1 VNKSQKIN
9 RRLIMLNKKSNRGF
23 TLIEMVVVL
32 AVIGILAAI
41 LTPTIAKNINDSKIA
56 RASNEVQVIAAA
68 VASFY
73 KDLGRWPTSN
83 GTAGNPDYLYMLF
96 GPGDVYTNAGAG
108 TANWLST
115 AAWGTATARGD
126 LFLNHLV
133 QNAPEGVP
141 NSYATTG
148 PVKWDGPYLT
158 EIKADPWGSHYAC
171 NIRYTWNLTTNAA
184 AVFSAGPDRV
194 AQINITQ
201 PLATFTLGTSDD
213 IVQRLR

>member
-1 VNKSQKIN
+1 
-9 RRLIMLNKKSNRGF
+9 MLNRKSTRGF

-83 GTAGNPDYLYMLF
+83 GTAGNPDYLYMLY
-96 GPGDVYTNAGAG
+96 GSGDPFTNAGAG
-108 TANWLST
+108 TGNWLST
-115 AAWGTATARGD
+115 GAWGIATARGD
-126 LFLNHLV
+126 LMLNHLV
-133 QNAPEGVP
+133 QNAPEGVV
-141 NSYATTG
+141 NNYTTTG
-148 PVKWDGPYLT
+148 PVKWDGPYIT

-171 NIRYTWNLTTNAA
+171 NIRFTWNLTTNASE
-184 AVFSAGPDRV
+184 VLSAGPDRV
-194 AQINITQ
+194 VQTNITQ
-201 PLATFTLGTSDD
+201 PLATFTLGTTDD